1 TLLREDARALSEEAN
16 KLLRLASPKILGK
29 TNPARVNVDILASAP
44 AAVRRRALRQWISHG
59 RGDLRRLEMV
69 HLVAVD
75 SLIEGNR
82 GGRIAE
88 LPDGG
93 KVVRKRGW
101 LELDVRAKGKKG

>member
-1 TLLREDARALSEEAN
+1 MAKPLKHWGKRGDNPE
-16 KLLRLASPKILGK
+16 RLD
-29 TNPARVNVDILASAP
+29 VEVLATAP
-44 AAVRRRALRQWISHG
+44 AAVRRRALRQWISQG

-101 LELDVRAKGKKG
+101 LELDARVNGKKG